1 MLISA
6 LNRKLLRDLWHMRG
20 QVLATALLVAGGV
33 AVLVMSHGTL
43 RSLLETRDAYYERY
57 RFADVFASLKRAPD
71 SLAAKIKDIPGVK
84 WVETRIV
91 EGATLD
97 LPDVPEP
104 ASATLVSISPT
115 ARPILNGLVLRQG
128 RWIEPGHPNEVIISE
143 PFAEENRLA
152 PGGSFR
158 ALINGHRRA
167 LKVVGIALSPEFIYS
182 LGPGFLVPDNR
193 RYGII
198 WMSRTALEAAF
209 DLDSAF
215 NDVTISLLRHASVD
229 AVIEHLDKLL
239 APYGGAG
246 AYPRDDQV
254 SHQFLKGELDQLLA
268 IGRIIPPIFLSV
280 AAFLLHVLATRV
292 VETEREQIGT
302 LKAFGYTEA
311 AVGWHYLKFILAMT
325 LIGVA
330 AGSIVGIL
338 FGRSMTELYAEFYRF
353 PFLYFRLSPA
363 VFVTA
368 TVVSLAAGMFGALSA
383 VRRAVRLAP
392 AVAMRAAAPVTY
404 GKGGLEAFA
413 LIRSLSQPSR
423 MIFRHIV
430 RWPIRAAITTLGLS
444 MSVALLVSTLF
455 FFDATDQL
463 IDSVF
468 FQSRHQDATIRFVEA
483 QDPTIVRDVERL
495 PGVIVAEGARSVG
508 VRMRLGSR
516 SKRTIIN
523 ALNPGGRLVEVFDSE
538 LNRVYAP
545 GFGILLTSQLAKNLA
560 AKPGDRVTVEV
571 LEDKRPVVDVPVVG
585 IVEDYIGSFAYIR
598 KDVLDRLMREGPRVS
613 AVDIRFD
620 TGKSADFYRALK
632 ETPAVAGLTLWRVAV
647 QGFRETMAETM
658 YIIISFYIGFGSAIA
673 FGVAYNSAR
682 IALSERGRELATLRV
697 IGFTR
702 FEVSYILLGEI
713 ALLMLPALP
722 LGCLL
727 GYGLASVMV
736 ENISSDL
743 FRIPLVIESST
754 YAAACIAVIVATILS
769 GLLVRRRIDGLDLI
783 AVLKTRE

>member
-6 LNRKLLRDLWHMRG
+6 LNRKLLRDLWHLRG

-33 AVLVMSHGTL
+33 AVLVMSQGTL
-43 RSLLETRDAYYERY
+43 LSLLETRDAYYERY
-57 RFADVFASLKRAPD
+57 RFADVFGSLKRAPE
-71 SLAAKIKDIPGVK
+71 SLAEKIKDIPGVK

-104 ASATLVSISPT
+104 ASATLVSISPNH
-115 ARPILNGLVLRQG
+115 RPTLNGLVLRQG
-128 RWIEPGHPNEVIISE
+128 RWIEPGHSDEVLVSE
-143 PFAEENRLA
+143 PFAEANRLA
-152 PGGSFR
+152 PGDSFR
-158 ALINGHRRA
+158 ALINGHRRT
-167 LKVVGIALSPEFIYS
+167 LKVVGVALSPEFIYS

-193 RYGII
+193 RFGIV

-209 DLDSAF
+209 DLEGAF

-229 AVIEHLDKLL
+229 NVIEHLDKLL

-254 SHQFLKGELDQLLA
+254 SNEFLQGELDQLFA
-268 IGRIIPPIFLSV
+268 IGRIIPPIFLAV

-292 VETEREQIGT
+292 VETEREQIGI

-311 AVGWHYLKFILAMT
+311 AVGWHYLKFVLAMT

-330 AGSIVGIL
+330 AGSVIGIL

-353 PFLYFRLSPA
+353 PFLYFRLSPD
-363 VFVTA
+363 VFVAA
-368 TVVSLAAGMFGALSA
+368 TLVSMGAGVFGALSA
-383 VRRAVRLAP
+383 VRRAVKLAP
-392 AVAMRAAAPVTY
+392 AVAMQAAAPVTY
-404 GKGGLEAFA
+404 GRGGLEALA
-413 LIRSLSQPSR
+413 LVRSLSQPSR

-455 FFDATDQL
+455 FFDATERM
-463 IDSVF
+463 IETVF
-468 FQSRHQDATIRFVEA
+468 FQSRHQDATIYFVEA
-483 QDPTIVRDVERL
+483 QDPTIVHAVGRL
-495 PGVIVAEGARSVG
+495 PGVVMAEGARSVSA
-508 VRMRLGSR
+508 RLRLGSR
-516 SKRTIIN
+516 SRRTGIT
-523 ALNPGGRLVEVFDSE
+523 ALNPDAKLTEVFDSE
-538 LNRVYAP
+538 LNRVFAP
-545 GFGILLTSQLAKNLA
+545 EFGILLTSQLAKNLA
-560 AKPGDRVTVEV
+560 AKTGDRVTVEV
-571 LEDKRPVVDVPVVG
+571 LEGKRPVTDVPVVG
-585 IVEDYIGSFAYIR
+585 IVEDYIGSLAYMR

-613 AVDIRFD
+613 SVDVRID
-620 TGKSADFYRALK
+620 TGQSMDFYRALK
-632 ETPAVAGLTLWRVAV
+632 QTPAVAGLTLWRIAV

-702 FEVSYILLGEI
+702 FEVSYILLGEV
-713 ALLMLPALP
+713 ALLVLPALP
-722 LGCLL
+722 LGCLI

-736 ENISSDL
+736 ENLSSDL
-743 FRIPLVIESST
+743 FRIPLVIEAPT
-754 YAAACIAVIVATILS
+754 YAMACIAVILATFLS
-769 GLLVRRRIDGLDLI
+769 GLLVRRRIDELDLI
-783 AVLKTRE
+783 GVLKTRE

>member
-33 AVLVMSHGTL
+33 AVLVMSQGTL
-43 RSLLETRDAYYERY
+43 LSLQETRNAYYERY

-71 SLAAKIKDIPGVK
+71 SLASKIKEIPGVK

-91 EGATLD
+91 EGVTLD
-97 LPDVPEP
+97 LPSIPEP
-104 ASATLVSISPT
+104 ASATVVSISPT
-115 ARPILNGLVLRQG
+115 TRPTLNGLVVRQG
-128 RWIEPGHPNEVIISE
+128 RWIEPGHPNEVLISE
-143 PFAEENRLA
+143 PFAEENGFA
-152 PGGSFR
+152 PGDRFR
-158 ALINGHRRA
+158 ALINGHRRE
-167 LKVVGIALSPEFIYS
+167 LKIVGVALSPEYIYS

-193 RYGII
+193 RFGII
-198 WMSRTALEAAF
+198 WMSRQALEAAY

-215 NDVTISLLRHASVD
+215 NDVAISLVRNASVD
-229 AVIEHLDKLL
+229 TVIEHLDKLL

-254 SHQFLKGELDQLLA
+254 SHEFLQGELDQLLA
-268 IGRIIPPIFLSV
+268 IGRIIPPIFLAV

-292 VETEREQIGT
+292 VETEREQIGI
-302 LKAFGYTEA
+302 LKAFGYTEV
-311 AVGWHYLKFILAMT
+311 AVGWHYLKFVLAMT

-330 AGSIVGIL
+330 GGSVIGIL

-353 PFLYFRLSPA
+353 PFLYFRLSPG

-368 TVVSLAAGMFGALSA
+368 TLVSMAAGLLGALSA
-383 VRRAVRLAP
+383 VRRAIKLAP
-392 AVAMRAAAPVTY
+392 AVAMQAAPPVIY
-404 GKGGLEAFA
+404 DRGGLETLS

-430 RWPIRAAITTLGLS
+430 RWPIRAAITSLGLA
-444 MSVALLVSTLF
+444 MSVALLISTLF
-455 FFDATDQL
+455 FFDATERM
-463 IDSVF
+463 IETFF
-468 FQSRHQDATIRFVEA
+468 FQSRHQDATILFAEA
-483 QDPTIVRDVERL
+483 MDPTIVNEVGRL
-495 PGVIVAEGARSVG
+495 PGVVMAEGARSVSA
-508 VRMRLGSR
+508 RLRFGSH
-516 SKRTIIN
+516 SKRTGIV
-523 ALNPGGRLVEVFDSE
+523 ALNPDGTLVEVFDSD
-538 LNRVYAP
+538 LKPVYAP
-545 GFGILLTSQLAKNLA
+545 GFGILLTSQLSKNLKA
-560 AKPGDRVTVEV
+560 QAGDRVTIEV
-571 LEDKRPVVDVPVVG
+571 LEGKRPITDVPVVG
-585 IVEDYIGSFAYIR
+585 IVEDYIGSLAYMR

-613 AVDIRFD
+613 SVDVRVD
-620 TGKSADFYRALK
+620 MGKSDAFYQGLK
-632 ETPAVAGLTLWRVAV
+632 ETPAVAGVTLWRVAV
-647 QGFRETMAETM
+647 QGFRDTMAETM

-713 ALLMLPALP
+713 ALLMLPSLP
-722 LGCLL
+722 LGCLI

-736 ENISSDL
+736 ENMSSDL

-754 YAAACIAVIVATILS
+754 YAMACIAVITATILS
-769 GLLVRRRIDGLDLI
+769 GLLVRRRIDELDLI